1 MSKTIKVSTTDKV
14 KRGRP
19 GLTPE
24 AREGQMVA
32 LAINLAE
39 EQLRNGT
46 ASSQVITH
54 FLKLGSTR
62 EKLERERLER
72 ENELLKAKA
81 KALESQ
87 EKTEQLYREAIE
99 AMKRYS
105 GFGGDEYDEE

>member
-1 MSKTIKVSTTDKV
+1 MSKTIKVSATDKV

-32 LAINLAE
+32 LAIDLAE

>member
-1 MSKTIKVSTTDKV
+1 MSKTIKVGTTDKV

-24 AREGQMVA
+24 AREGQLVS

-54 FLKLGSTR
+54 YLKIGSTR

-72 ENELLKAKA
+72 ENELLRAKA

-87 EKTEQLYREAIE
+87 EKTEQLYRDAIE

-105 GFGGDEYDEE
+105 GYGGDEYDDE

>member
-1 MSKTIKVSTTDKV
+1 MSKTIKVGTADKV
-14 KRGRP
+14 QRGRP

>member
-1 MSKTIKVSTTDKV
+1 MSRTIKVNTSDKV

-24 AREGQMVA
+24 AREGQLIS
-32 LAINLAE
+32 LAIDLAE
-39 EQLRNGT
+39 EQLRSGT

-54 FLKLGSTR
+54 YLKLGSTR

-87 EKTEQLYREAIE
+87 EKTEQLYREAID

-105 GFGGDEYDEE
+105 GYGGDPDDEI

>member
-1 MSKTIKVSTTDKV
+1 MSKTIKVTAADKV

-24 AREGQMVA
+24 AREGQLVS

-54 FLKLGSTR
+54 YLKLGSTNAKLER
-62 EKLERERLER
+62 EKLERENKLLE
-72 ENELLKAKA
+72 AKA

-105 GFGGDEYDEE
+105 GYGGDEDYE